1 MLAGKTSS
9 KRSHIQ
15 SGGEGVNFY
24 DCNEM
29 YRDYLDYV
37 ERREDEI
44 DELQRSYDLPSREG
58 VE

>member
-1 MLAGKTSS
+1 M
-9 KRSHIQ
+9 
-15 SGGEGVNFY
+15 NFY
-24 DCNEM
+24 NDNEM

-44 DELQRSYDLPSREG
+44 DELQRSYDLPSKEG